1 MRFITSIAILSL
13 SLLLLARCDQVET
26 PPEELIPLRPGQIWT
41 YELIQNADTSRY
53 SVSLHKGFYVS
64 NGDSVQYRFERL
76 TGHPFIGISPLVLLP
91 GEMGPTILASYTGV
105 RGPEVVGFGINQRLL
120 KYPATSGDQYSNTY
134 SQIQIGDDSYTIFVS
149 EEEIETEMGSME
161 VLVYKT
167 LKSDWYIR
175 PGLGIVRVE
184 NISSSG
190 EVWQTNELISY
201 NPGY

>member
-1 MRFITSIAILSL
+1 MRFITILSL
-13 SLLLLARCDQVET
+13 SFLFLVGCDQVET

-41 YELIQNADTSRY
+41 YEIIQNADTSRY

-76 TGHPFIGISPLVLLP
+76 TGHLFIGISPLVLLP
-91 GEMGPTILASYTGV
+91 GEMGPTILTSYTGV
-105 RGPEVVGFGINQRLL
+105 RGPEIVGFGINQRLF
-120 KYPATSGDQYSNTY
+120 KYPATPGEEYPNTY
-134 SQIQIGDDSYTIFVS
+134 SQIQIGDDSYTISVS
-149 EEEIETEMGSME
+149 EEEIETKMGSME

-167 LKSDWYIR
+167 LKSDWYIK

-190 EVWQTNELISY
+190 EVWQINELTSY
-201 NPGY
+201 SPGY